1 MHTFVGKIMIQKLGI
16 ARISLLVIL
25 LAIGFVFSSADSWA
39 TVSFVKTED
48 SSVTVAPNL
57 NKDRSS
63 ILTETESSRSHAPEP
78 TTLALIGG
86 SLLSMIVSFLRKT
99 YHLVKRIVDIIGAMI
114 GLVVLSPLLIITGI
128 LIKLTS
134 RGPMLYS
141 QVRVGKNGKHFKI
154 YKFRTMKVD
163 AEQGTGPVWASKN
176 DNRITP
182 IGGVLRKSR
191 IDEIPQFVNVLKGDM
206 SLVGPRPERP
216 MFVEQLK
223 TQICDYEK
231 RLHVKPG
238 ITGLAQVWHRYDE
251 TLEDVRK
258 KIKYDVLYIKKA
270 CFWTDILILLRTFRV
285 VLTGSGAR

>member
-1 MHTFVGKIMIQKLGI
+1 MQARSVAL
-16 ARISLLVIL
+16 RISIIFCLLVISL
-25 LAIGFVFSSADSWA
+25 SYASAKVWA

-48 SSVTVAPNL
+48 SSVALTQNL
-57 NKDRSS
+57 SKDRSS
-63 ILTETESSRSHAPEP
+63 ILTESKPSRSHAPEP

-99 YHLVKRIVDIIGAMI
+99 YLLVKRVVDIIGAVI
-114 GLVVLSPLLIITGI
+114 GLILLSPLLLLTSI
-128 LIKLTS
+128 LIKMTS
-134 RGPMLYS
+134 NGPVLYS

-154 YKFRTMKVD
+154 YKFRTMRVD
-163 AEQGTGPVWASKN
+163 AEQKTGPVWAAKN

-182 IGGVLRKSR
+182 IGSILRKSR

-216 MFVEQLK
+216 IFVEQLK

-231 RLHVKPG
+231 RLDVKPG

-258 KIKYDVLYIKKA
+258 KIKYDILYIKKA
-270 CFWTDILILLRTFRV
+270 CFWTDILILMRTFRV